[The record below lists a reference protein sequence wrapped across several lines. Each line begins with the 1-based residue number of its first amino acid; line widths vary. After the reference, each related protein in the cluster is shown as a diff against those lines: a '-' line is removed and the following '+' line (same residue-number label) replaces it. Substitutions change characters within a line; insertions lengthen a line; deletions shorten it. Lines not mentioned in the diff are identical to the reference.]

1 MTDRAQDVFL
11 ETQEVIAKTECRL
24 WKSGQEKSKMIPATI
39 YLMGIIQNP
48 AMNKKWSTWLCSMA
62 RPNCICIG
70 NVNTEEDALA
80 QITVTAT
87 K

>member
-1 MTDRAQDVFL
+1 
-11 ETQEVIAKTECRL
+11 
-24 WKSGQEKSKMIPATI
+24 MIPATI
-39 YLMGIIQNP
+39 YLMDIIQTP

-62 RPNCICIG
+62 RLNCIYIG
-70 NVNTEEDALA
+70 NINTEEDALA